1 MQKLLV
7 RGLFL
12 ALFFSAAESWALP
25 TCPDTDDSTWTN
37 CVGTK
42 TFASGNQ
49 YVGEWKDGEFHGQGT
64 KTYADGRIEEGIWEK
79 DEFLYA
85 QKITPKN
92 APPEAAPSAIA
103 NDGNPSLQRQAP
115 VLQ

>member
-25 TCPDTDDSTWTN
+25 ACPDTDDSTWTN
-37 CVGTK
+37 CV
-42 TFASGNQ
+42 
-49 YVGEWKDGEFHGQGT
+49 GT

-79 DEFLYA
+79 DEFRYA

-92 APPEAAPSAIA
+92 TPPEAAPSAIA
-103 NDGNPSLQRQAP
+103 NDGNPSLQHQAL